1 MKETQ
6 TKHIL
11 FTCRLGTNVSKYI
24 RGKQITVCTTQFR
37 CLSMVFQ
44 VEHRK
49 TKKWNPWFRFD
60 INWVTRG
67 CLTGLKE
74 TRIHTLDLF
83 TTSSTTKT
91 TIASIVSITC
101 PSAQPHFQHHHHRC
115 LHTKWLALTP
125 VLPKIYCKKCFFA
138 QKMTYKLQEGEY
150 VKKKHCRHKP
160 NFTPKI
166 EWSLQLKAHMVR
178 SVISLFWLSRKL
190 SSRSWVRISV
200 ESSWWR

>member
-1 MKETQ
+1 MCWWCANQ
-6 TKHIL
+6 WQLSWDSNIL
-11 FTCRLGTNVSKYI
+11 SERNNTRSSLKNTSYYCYKAQLQFAGWLKQHVRRTGF
-24 RGKQITVCTTQFR
+24 RGQR
-37 CLSMVFQ
+37 CLPGREGESCPGFWHLDKLL
-44 VEHRK
+44 ERSRC
-49 TKKWNPWFRFD
+49 TAL
-60 INWVTRG
+60 
-67 CLTGLKE
+67 CL
-74 TRIHTLDLF
+74 
-83 TTSSTTKT
+83 S
-91 TIASIVSITC
+91 
-101 PSAQPHFQHHHHRC
+101 PAQPHFQHHHHRC

-200 ESSWWR
+200 QQSSWWR